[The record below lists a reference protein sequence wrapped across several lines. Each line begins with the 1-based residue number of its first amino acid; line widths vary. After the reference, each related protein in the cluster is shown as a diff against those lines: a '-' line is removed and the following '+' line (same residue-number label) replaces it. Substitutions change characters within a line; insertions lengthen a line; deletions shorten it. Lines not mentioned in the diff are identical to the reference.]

1 MPHVASDLKSQVS
14 AYAASRASSQAAK
27 PAFASDNPAATPFDS
42 ILDDTAR
49 AAPEPRPQRT
59 ANDSS
64 ARPARAERPKP
75 ADRPDRTAKSDNND
89 KPAAADAAAKTDS
102 ADPAK
107 AAGTDS
113 TTKDGKTAD
122 PATAD
127 DLKAA
132 ADDAKQ
138 AGDAK
143 PADATAAVVAVA
155 VVIDPAVVAAANAQG
170 DAKTEVKTDTAA
182 IGATAAAAAAAATT
196 QPAATAA
203 DGKAELADTGMAKG
217 DLGKAAPE
225 ALAALAAK
233 ADKADKADA
242 KTDKKAA
249 ATDKPATAGKSAGNA
264 PALPHADA
272 ADPAAAGEPHKD
284 SGAHARAE
292 ETANTHRGVATDT
305 AAAAGND
312 AGPAIAPKAADLAPP
327 TNLMTAPAT
336 AQTLQAQAQTQAIA
350 APAAAAHAAASDA
363 AVPISGVAFEITSK
377 ALAGK
382 GQFDIRLDPPDLGK
396 IHVRLDVDRDG
407 NVITHMV
414 ADRTDTLDMLRKD
427 TAGLERALQ
436 DAGLKTSDNSLQFS
450 LRDQSANQQQSN
462 GGNANTAHIV
472 VEDEQL
478 GAKDTAQRNYARYNA
493 PTGGLDIRV

>member
-1 MPHVASDLKSQVS
+1 LPHVASDLKSQVS

-27 PAFASDNPAATPFDS
+27 PAFASENAAATPFDS

-49 AAPEPRPQRT
+49 AAPEPRPQRA

-64 ARPARAERPKP
+64 ARTDRTERPKP

-107 AAGTDS
+107 AADSADS
-113 TTKDGKTAD
+113 TTKNSKTAD

-132 ADDAKQ
+132 ADAAKQ

-170 DAKTEVKTDTAA
+170 DTKGEVKADTAA
-182 IGATAAAAAAAATT
+182 IGATAAAAAAAATA

-203 DGKAELADTGMAKG
+203 NGQAEQADAELAKGELAK
-217 DLGKAAPE
+217 ATPE

-233 ADKADKADA
+233 ADKADAKSEA

-249 ATDKPATAGKSAGNA
+249 ATDKPVAAGKGAGNA
-264 PALPHADA
+264 PALLHADA

-284 SGAHARAE
+284 SSAHARAE

-305 AAAAGND
+305 AAAAAAGND
-312 AGPAIAPKAADLAPP
+312 AGNAIAPKVADLTPP

-336 AQTLQAQAQTQAIA
+336 AQTVQAQAVA
-350 APAAAAHAAASDA
+350 APTAAAHAAASDA
-363 AVPISGVAFEITSK
+363 AVPIAGVAFEITSK

-478 GAKDTAQRNYARYNA
+478 RASDTAQRNYARYNA

>member
-27 PAFASDNPAATPFDS
+27 QAYASENAAVTPFDS

-64 ARPARAERPKP
+64 PRPTRAERPKP

-89 KPAAADAAAKTDS
+89 KPAVADAAAKTDS
-102 ADPAK
+102 ADPAE
-107 AAGTDS
+107 ASGANSETTDA
-113 TTKDGKTAD
+113 KTAD

-127 DLKAA
+127 DLKSA
-132 ADDAKQ
+132 ADDAQQ
-138 AGDAK
+138 AADAK
-143 PADATAAVVAVA
+143 PADAAVVAVA
-155 VVIDPAVVAAANAQG
+155 VVIDPAVAAANAQG
-170 DAKTEVKTDTAA
+170 DAKADVKTDTAA
-182 IGATAAAAAAAATT
+182 IGATAAAAAGAATA
-196 QPAATAA
+196 QPAATATNG
-203 DGKAELADTGMAKG
+203 DAELTDAGLA
-217 DLGKAAPE
+217 KAAPE
-225 ALAALAAK
+225 ALAALAGK
-233 ADKADKADA
+233 ADKSEA

-249 ATDKPATAGKSAGNA
+249 AADKPVAAAKSAGNA
-264 PALPHADA
+264 PALLHAEA
-272 ADPAAAGEPHKD
+272 ANETAAGEPHKD
-284 SGAHARAE
+284 SSAHARAE
-292 ETANTHRGVATDT
+292 ETANTHRGATTDT

-312 AGPAIAPKAADLAPP
+312 AGNTVTPKAADLTPP
-327 TNLMTAPAT
+327 TNLLTAPAAT
-336 AQTLQAQAQTQAIA
+336 QTVQAQAVA
-350 APAAAAHAAASDA
+350 APTAVAAHAAAAASDA

-396 IHVRLDVDRDG
+396 IHVRLEVDRDG

-462 GGNANTAHIV
+462 GGNANTARIV

-478 GAKDTAQRNYARYNA
+478 GASDTAQRNYARYNA